1 MTNPEETTIEEA
13 VEITAE
19 EEASLNEIA
28 EAQVR
33 FMVETSPFSTEEWT
47 ENNSRPTE
55 W

>member
-1 MTNPEETTIEEA
+1 MTNPEEMTTEVEVELSAEKEA
-13 VEITAE
+13 LLLE
-19 EEASLNEIA
+19 NA